1 MDQNKSQHI
10 SIELPYYDR
19 KSLQE
24 IEGQDLEVIFAKYA
38 NDEYK
43 KIFEE
48 IINRKY
54 KYTLALSNSFGNC
67 AACAAGLNL
76 DLYYKTI

>member
-24 IEGQDLEVIFAKYA
+24 IEGHDLEVIFAKYA

>member
-54 KYTLALSNSFGNC
+54 KYTLAVSNSFGNC
-67 AACAAGLNL
+67 DACTSGLNL

>member
-54 KYTLALSNSFGNC
+54 KYTLALSNSFGDC

>member
-19 KSLQE
+19 KFLQE

-54 KYTLALSNSFGNC
+54 KYTLALSNSFGDC

>member
-24 IEGQDLEVIFAKYA
+24 IEGHDLEVIFRKYA

-54 KYTLALSNSFGNC
+54 KYTLALSNSFGDC

>member
-1 MDQNKSQHI
+1 MEQNVSKYI

-54 KYTLALSNSFGNC
+54 KYTLAVSNSFGDC
-67 AACAAGLNL
+67 AACTSGLNL

>member
-1 MDQNKSQHI
+1 MEQNVSKYI
-10 SIELPYYDR
+10 SIELPYYDK

-24 IEGQDLEVIFAKYA
+24 MEGHNLEVIFMKYA
-38 NDEYK
+38 SEEYK

-54 KYTLALSNSFGNC
+54 KYTLAVSNSFGDC
-67 AACAAGLNL
+67 AACASGLNL

>member
-1 MDQNKSQHI
+1 MEQNISKHI
-10 SIELPYYDR
+10 SIVLPYYDR

-24 IEGQDLEVIFAKYA
+24 MEGHNLEAIFTKYA
-38 NDEYK
+38 SNEYK

-54 KYTLALSNSFGNC
+54 KYTLAVSNSFGNC
-67 AACAAGLNL
+67 DACTSGLNL

>member
-10 SIELPYYDR
+10 SIELPYYYR

-54 KYTLALSNSFGNC
+54 KYTLALSNSFGDC

>member
-24 IEGQDLEVIFAKYA
+24 IEGHDLEVIFRKYA
-38 NDEYK
+38 NDKYK

-54 KYTLALSNSFGNC
+54 KYTLALSNSFGDC

>member
-24 IEGQDLEVIFAKYA
+24 IEGHDLEVIFAKYA

-54 KYTLALSNSFGNC
+54 KYTLALSNSFGDC

>member
-54 KYTLALSNSFGNC
+54 KYTLALSNSFGDC
-67 AACAAGLNL
+67 AACAAGLN
-76 DLYYKTI
+76 YKTI